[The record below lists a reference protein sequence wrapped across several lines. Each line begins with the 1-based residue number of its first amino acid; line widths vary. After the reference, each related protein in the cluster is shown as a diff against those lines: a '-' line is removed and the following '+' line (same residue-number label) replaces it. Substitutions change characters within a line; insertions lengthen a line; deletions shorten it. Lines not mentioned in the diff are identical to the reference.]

1 MAFIQAGPVKLE
13 YWEQGSG
20 PRTWVL
26 IHGFRSSSL
35 IWDALQSHLAAAGDR
50 STAISMRGAGGSDET
65 PDDEDYAPA
74 HFAQDVRAAVEAL
87 GLTEPFYLVGHS
99 LGASTVTHYAREHA
113 GSIAGLVLLAG
124 GAMRPRQPRTD
135 AERAIWLQQIDE
147 YPGSIDRSYWEARAF
162 RALAGDPRSA
172 VGGLAA
178 RLEAAPARRAC
189 GGRGRPDRARAD
201 VALDAGADAGDVR

>member
-65 PDDEDYAPA
+65 PDDE
-74 HFAQDVRAAVEAL
+74 
-87 GLTEPFYLVGHS
+87 
-99 LGASTVTHYAREHA
+99 ARERCEEA
-113 GSIAGLVLLAG
+113 VNRCPKQAIKLADG
-124 GAMRPRQPRTD
+124 
-135 AERAIWLQQIDE
+135 
-147 YPGSIDRSYWEARAF
+147 
-162 RALAGDPRSA
+162 
-172 VGGLAA
+172 
-178 RLEAAPARRAC
+178 
-189 GGRGRPDRARAD
+189 
-201 VALDAGADAGDVR
+201 